1 MTVIVGMEH
10 GDTVFIGG
18 DIQGTGWNNKV
29 IHTQPK
35 VFSRAGVVFGFCGSY
50 RFGQLIEHMV
60 LDPVVPQEPG
70 DIYRWLITVLVP
82 SMRKTMKDADMEKG
96 GNCLIGVKNQLWELQ
111 EDWSVLRSCN
121 GYAAVGSGYE
131 YANGSMFTTATSGL
145 LRPGNRDDV
154 VNALR
159 MAVRAAGT
167 FSPSV
172 GETATIMS
180 TDGYKG

>member
-1 MTVIVGMEH
+1 MTCIVGMEI

-29 IHTQPK
+29 THTQPK
-35 VFSRAGVVFGFCGSY
+35 VFSRGGVVFGYTTSY
-50 RFGQLIEHMV
+50 RFGQLIEHII
-60 LDPVVPQEPG
+60 LDPVVPQQES
-70 DIYRWLITVLVP
+70 DVYRWLITVLVP
-82 SMRKTMKDADMEKG
+82 DMKKTMKDADWEKG
-96 GNCLIGVKNQLWELQ
+96 GSCLIGVKNQLWELQ
-111 EDWSVLRSCN
+111 DDWSVLRSCN
-121 GYAAVGSGYE
+121 GYTSVGSGYE
-131 YANGSMFTTATSGL
+131 YANGSMFTSVNSGL

-172 GETATIMS
+172 GETCTIMS
-180 TDGYKG
+180 TDGFVG